1 MELLGA
7 SLEGLKIQLNL
18 KSNERN
24 MSKNNQTTS
33 KKARI
38 KPKNQQTKEESLQT
52 RKRAEIFARLTQKA
66 KEKGLRA
73 RKRAEIFAGF
83 AQIALVLIAVIL
95 SFLFGYH
102 LRGQECKSK
111 LRADL
116 SRFDKIGEILL
127 NKKEVDY
134 VAPDFK

>member
-1 MELLGA
+1 
-7 SLEGLKIQLNL
+7 
-18 KSNERN
+18 

-38 KPKNQQTKEESLQT
+38 KPENQQ
-52 RKRAEIFARLTQKA
+52 A
-66 KEKGLRA
+66 KEKSLQA
-73 RKRAEIFAGF
+73 RKGIKIFAGF
-83 AQIALVLIAVIL
+83 AQIALVLIAVML

-127 NKKEVDY
+127 NQEEY

>member
-1 MELLGA
+1 
-7 SLEGLKIQLNL
+7 
-18 KSNERN
+18 
-24 MSKNNQTTS
+24 MSKNNQIAS

-38 KPKNQQTKEESLQT
+38 KPKNQQTKKKGLQT
-52 RKRAEIFARLTQKA
+52 RKGIKIFAGFAQKA

-83 AQIALVLIAVIL
+83 AQIALVLIAVML
-95 SFLFGYH
+95 SFLLGYH

>member
-1 MELLGA
+1 MESLGVNLA
-7 SLEGLKIQLNL
+7 DQRTQLNL

-24 MSKNNQTTS
+24 MSKNNKITS

-52 RKRAEIFARLTQKA
+52 RKRAEIFVGLT
-66 KEKGLRA
+66 
-73 RKRAEIFAGF
+73 
-83 AQIALVLIAVIL
+83 QIALVLIAVIL
-95 SFLFGYH
+95 SFLLGYH

-127 NKKEVDY
+127 NQEEY

>member
-24 MSKNNQTTS
+24 MSKNNKITS

-38 KPKNQQTKEESLQT
+38 KPENQQTKKKGLQT
-52 RKRAEIFARLTQKA
+52 RKRAEIS
-66 KEKGLRA
+66 
-73 RKRAEIFAGF
+73 AGF

>member
-1 MELLGA
+1 
-7 SLEGLKIQLNL
+7 
-18 KSNERN
+18 

-38 KPKNQQTKEESLQT
+38 KPKNQQAKEKSLQT
-52 RKRAEIFARLTQKA
+52 RKGIK
-66 KEKGLRA
+66 
-73 RKRAEIFAGF
+73 IFAGF
-83 AQIALVLIAVIL
+83 AQIALVLIAVML
-95 SFLFGYH
+95 SFLLGYH
-102 LRGQECKSK
+102 LRGQECRSK